1 MVRFEKDKLIIE
13 IESCFPTD
21 TWLELYG
28 AMLDLVRSLDADYSL
43 SDRFYNI
50 PILLDAMLPDSDQA
64 KKLQQ

>member
-1 MVRFEKDKLIIE
+1 MIRFEKDKLVIE
-13 IESCFPTD
+13 IESGFPSD

-28 AMLDLVRSLDADYSL
+28 ALIDLVRSLDADYPL
-43 SDRFYNI
+43 GDRFYNI